1 MRIACRHQLNNEP
14 FPENSNLGGG
24 RTSAS
29 AGASKRR
36 NDTPIFQYILIPI
49 VRLHL
54 PLSFQGMHIAEASPM
69 IAIESSPQR
78 LLLRSGSTSILLD
91 KAAGTAVLQRKLLF
105 WARKPLERQISSI
118 TQARVNTDVDPASK
132 AEICSTM
139 LILREGGGWTLS
151 ARDKQDATAA
161 AAAVRE
167 FLGLPAA

>member
-1 MRIACRHQLNNEP
+1 MVGGCRM
-14 FPENSNLGGG
+14 
-24 RTSAS
+24 SAS
-29 AGASKRR
+29 AAGKRR
-36 NDTPIFQYILIPI
+36 NDTPLFQYILIPI

-54 PLSFQGMHIAEASPM
+54 PLSFQGMQIAEASPM

-91 KAAGTAVLQRKLLF
+91 KGAGTAVLQRKLLF

-132 AEICSTM
+132 AEISSTM
-139 LILREGGGWTLS
+139 LILREGRGWTLS
-151 ARDKQDATAA
+151 ARDKQDAAA
-161 AAAVRE
+161 AAVAVRE

>member
-1 MRIACRHQLNNEP
+1 M
-14 FPENSNLGGG
+14 
-24 RTSAS
+24 
-29 AGASKRR
+29 
-36 NDTPIFQYILIPI
+36 
-49 VRLHL
+49 
-54 PLSFQGMHIAEASPM
+54 IAE
-69 IAIESSPQR
+69 IESSPQR

-91 KAAGTAVLQRKLLF
+91 KAAGTAVLQRKLF
-105 WARKPLERQISSI
+105 SGRASRYSARSRRSR
-118 TQARVNTDVDPASK
+118 TRVNTDVDPASK

>member
-1 MRIACRHQLNNEP
+1 
-14 FPENSNLGGG
+14 
-24 RTSAS
+24 
-29 AGASKRR
+29 
-36 NDTPIFQYILIPI
+36 
-49 VRLHL
+49 
-54 PLSFQGMHIAEASPM
+54 MHIAEASPM